1 MKDANIIRQK
11 TSLKQFL
18 SRPEITMTFV
28 LIIFCLV
35 LSIASDVFATSQ
47 NILNIL
53 RQIAVY
59 AILGIGEAYI
69 IITGGIDLSVGSL
82 VGWSACVGGVVA
94 EWGWS
99 PGQVLVAMLIAGV
112 VPGIINGILVAW
124 VGLPPFIAT
133 LGMLNIAYGGA
144 LMITEGFPIRYKG
157 TWLHQFGGGYIG
169 SVPIS
174 VVVTIILVIIG
185 YIIAEHTVFGRN
197 IYALGNS
204 EKAAKLSGIKTD
216 RIKIMTYA
224 ITGLLAGVCAV
235 IQVGLLGSADASLGK
250 GAELDVIAAVV
261 IGGIS
266 MSGGEGNIFGVLV
279 GAMIMGVLRNAF
291 VLLAVSGYAQIVA
304 LGVVVIVA
312 VAVDS
317 LRRKRETI

>member
-1 MKDANIIRQK
+1 MKASSKNKQSI
-11 TSLKQFL
+11 SLKQFL

-28 LIIFCLV
+28 LIIFCLA
-35 LSIASDVFATSQ
+35 LTLASDVFATPQ

-99 PGQVLVAMLIAGV
+99 PGMVLIAMLVAGII
-112 VPGIINGILVAW
+112 PGIINGILVAW

-144 LMITEGFPIRYKG
+144 LMITKGFPIRYRG

-169 SVPIS
+169 IVPIS
-174 VVVTIILVIIG
+174 VIVTIVLVIIG
-185 YIIAEHTVFGRN
+185 YVIAEHTIFGRN

-216 RIKIMTYA
+216 YVKIMTYA

-235 IQVGLLGSADASLGK
+235 IQVGLLGTADASLGQ

-304 LGVVVIVA
+304 LGVVVVIA

-317 LRRKRETI
+317 LRRKKATV